1 MVLMENDVIF
11 AYMNEED
18 RNHYAAVRVFDKL
31 RNGELKVDL
40 SGITLLEME
49 LIYRTQGRESEL
61 LRIMSALLTLPN
73 VNFVPL
79 TPEIIITSVRLR
91 ERVGLSFFDSHY
103 AATALYLNGKVIS
116 FDEAYGKVPGIARID
131 PKEM

>member
-11 AYMNEED
+11 AFMNEKD
-18 RNHYAAVRVFDKL
+18 RNHDTAVRVFEKL
-31 RNGELKVDL
+31 KNGELKVDL

-61 LRIMSALLTLPN
+61 LRIMAALLTLPN

-79 TPEIIITSVRLR
+79 TPEIVITSIRLR

-103 AATALYLNGKVIS
+103 AATALYLDGKVIS
-116 FDEAYGKVPGIARID
+116 FDEAYDKVPGLIRID
-131 PKEM
+131 PREI

>member
-18 RNHYAAVRVFDKL
+18 RNHDAAVRVFEKL

-49 LIYRTQGRESEL
+49 LIYRTQRREPEL
-61 LRIMSALLTLPN
+61 LRIMAALLTLPN

-79 TPEIIITSVRLR
+79 TPEIVITSVRLR

-103 AATALYLNGKVIS
+103 AATALYLDGKVIS
-116 FDEAYGKVPGIARID
+116 FDEAYDRVPGLVRVD
-131 PKEM
+131 PKEI